1 VEITAELVSALVA
14 QQFPQWS
21 DYAVTPVHPGGWD
34 NRTFRLGQELV
45 VRLPSHAVYVAQ
57 VEKEQRWLP
66 VLAPGLPLPIPSP
79 VAMGKPGHG
88 FPWPWSVYR
97 WLDGEASTPENI
109 VNVEA
114 FAKDVAGFLRALYH
128 VDATEGPLPGK
139 HNFFRGGPVGTYDRE
154 VRDSI
159 AALTGRIDAAL
170 ARAIWETALASTWDA
185 PGVWVHGDVAA
196 GNLLVREGRLAA
208 VIDFG
213 CIGVGDPACDLTIA
227 WTLFKKTARTTFRQ
241 AMKMNEATWARARGW
256 ALWKALIVSWRSDD
270 ASGVARDA
278 QRVLDEVL
286 AG

>member
-1 VEITAELVSALVA
+1 MEITAELVSALVA

-21 DYAVTPVHPGGWD
+21 DYAVTSVHPGGRD
-34 NRTFRLGQELV
+34 NRTFRLGRELL

-57 VEKEQRWLP
+57 VEKEQQWLP

-97 WLDGEASTPENI
+97 WLDGEASTPDNI
-109 VNVEA
+109 VNVEG
-114 FAKDVAGFLRALYH
+114 FAQDLASFLHALYH
-128 VDATEGPLPGK
+128 VDATKGPLPGK
-139 HNFFRGGPVGTYDRE
+139 HNFFRGGSVGTYDRE

-159 AALTGRIDAAL
+159 AALTGRIDAAV
-170 ARAIWETALASTWDA
+170 ASAIWETALASIWDA

-213 CIGVGDPACDLTIA
+213 LH
-227 WTLFKKTARTTFRQ
+227 
-241 AMKMNEATWARARGW
+241 RG
-256 ALWKALIVSWRSDD
+256 R
-270 ASGVARDA
+270 
-278 QRVLDEVL
+278 
-286 AG
+286 